1 METLDDVLR
10 YGTMSLLL
18 WLAVLVLRDF
28 CGHIRGR
35 LAVALALSEITYLLC
50 SKSGVAIFGIDPD
63 VALFPLC
70 FLSGVIAWL
79 FCLSQFDDHFEL
91 KPWHWAVIGVKL
103 LAGTM
108 LAISYFTGGSVMHQ
122 GAVALSGLVAVGIL
136 LHLVYMIWQGREDD
150 LMPARM
156 KFRSVFVIS
165 VVVITLGIM
174 IAEVWLIDMGW
185 KLYLLPLQSA
195 SFFCITFFVLWRVS
209 GPEGIDLFVFGDA
222 AREDAPKAAPPED
235 RHDLAALEALVAREA
250 YLEPGLTIAALAEQ
264 LKMPEHRLRRLINQ
278 HLGFR
283 NFSDFLNHYRVTAAQ
298 VRLADAG
305 ARHVPVLTIAMD
317 LGYGSLGPFNRAFK
331 ERTGLTPSEY
341 RRHVLTSA
349 A

>member
-10 YGTMSLLL
+10 YGCMSLLL
-18 WLAVLVLRDF
+18 WLAVLVIRDF

-35 LAVALALSEITYLLC
+35 LGAVLAISNIAYLLC
-50 SKSGVAIFGIDPD
+50 SKSAITIFGLETDI
-63 VALFPLC
+63 VLFPLC
-70 FLSGVIAWL
+70 FMNGVFAWL

-91 KPWHWAVIGVKL
+91 KSWHWLVLGVKL
-103 LAGTM
+103 LAGGM
-108 LAISYFTGGSVMHQ
+108 IAISHFR
-122 GAVALSGLVAVGIL
+122 ADEPLNVAGNILSGAIVIGTL
-136 LHLVYMIWQGREDD
+136 LHLVYMIWQGRADD
-150 LMPARM
+150 LMRTRM
-156 KFRSVFVIS
+156 KFRSIFVIS
-165 VVVITLGIM
+165 VVVISLGIM
-174 IAEVWLIDMGW
+174 IAEVWLLDMGW
-185 KLYLLPLQSA
+185 KRYLLPLQSA
-195 SFFCITFFVLWRVS
+195 SFFCITFFVLWRIS

-222 AREDAPKAAPPED
+222 AGGETPKAAPRED
-235 RHDLAALEALVAREA
+235 RYDLKALEALVASEA
-250 YLEPGLTIAALAEQ
+250 YLEPGLTISVLADK

-283 NFSDFLNHYRVTAAQ
+283 NFSDFLNHHRITAAQ
-298 VRLADAG
+298 ERLADTD

-341 RRHVLTSA
+341 RRNVLSGA

>member
-10 YGTMSLLL
+10 YGSMSLLL
-18 WLAVLVLRDF
+18 WLSVLVLRDF

-35 LAVALALSEITYLLC
+35 LAVALAISEIAYLLC
-50 SKSGVAIFGIDPD
+50 SQSNVTIIGLEPD

-91 KPWHWAVIGVKL
+91 KPWHWGVIGLKL
-103 LAGTM
+103 LAGSG
-108 LAISYFTGGSVMHQ
+108 LAISHFTGDDALHQ
-122 GAVALSGLVAVGIL
+122 TGMVLSGAVAVGIL
-136 LHLVYMIWQGREDD
+136 FHLIYMIWQGRADD

-165 VVVITLGIM
+165 VVVISLGIM

-222 AREDAPKAAPPED
+222 AREEVPRPTRPED
-235 RHDLAALEALVAREA
+235 RHDVKALEGLIAREA
-250 YLEPGLTIAALAEQ
+250 YLEPGLTITALAEQ
-264 LKMPEHRLRRLINQ
+264 LQMPEHRLRRLINQ

-298 VRLADAG
+298 ARLADANT
-305 ARHVPVLTIAMD
+305 RHVPVLTIAMD

-341 RRHVLTSA
+341 RRQVLARA